1 MDWTFNIEDIFL
13 EMRVEIGSKCIVTLV
28 LNDFKVTVI
37 SDTEKT

>member
-1 MDWTFNIEDIFL
+1 MDWTCNIEDIFL
-13 EMRVEIGSKCIVTLV
+13 EMRVEIGYKCIVV